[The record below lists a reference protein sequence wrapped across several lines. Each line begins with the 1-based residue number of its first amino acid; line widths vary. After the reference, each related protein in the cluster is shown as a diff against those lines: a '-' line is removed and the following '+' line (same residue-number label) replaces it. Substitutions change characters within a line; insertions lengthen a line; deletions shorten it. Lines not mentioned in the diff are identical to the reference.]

1 MKARPSLRP
10 LLSAP
15 QVSLGLIRQSGPCD
29 DWLSFNHPRHS
40 LWHSERRCQ
49 VPAVLCNVSGVH
61 QGVWTKGWVPRVW
74 DKPRCGFNDGPFIVS
89 AVQRLWSTSHRSVV
103 LLGFFCFTWHSAVQH
118 DVDRRSALFCV
129 EFACCLLSAV
139 AAAQVS
145 WRKMMFVSQSV
156 AAADPGSAGT
166 AFSSSCRNVGINY
179 KQTGFSER
187 WCS

>member
-29 DWLSFNHPRHS
+29 DWLSFNHLRHS

-74 DKPRCGFNDGPFIVS
+74 DKPRCGFNDGPFIVNGVPRTVQWFCWGFS
-89 AVQRLWSTSHRSVV
+89 ASRDTVQCSTTSIEGVLSFVWSLRVAFCLLLLQLRFPGEKWCLCLRV
-103 LLGFFCFTWHSAVQH
+103 LLQLIQGQLGPPSA
-118 DVDRRSALFCV
+118 RPA
-129 EFACCLLSAV
+129 E
-139 AAAQVS
+139 
-145 WRKMMFVSQSV
+145 M
-156 AAADPGSAGT
+156 
-166 AFSSSCRNVGINY
+166 
-179 KQTGFSER
+179 
-187 WCS
+187 